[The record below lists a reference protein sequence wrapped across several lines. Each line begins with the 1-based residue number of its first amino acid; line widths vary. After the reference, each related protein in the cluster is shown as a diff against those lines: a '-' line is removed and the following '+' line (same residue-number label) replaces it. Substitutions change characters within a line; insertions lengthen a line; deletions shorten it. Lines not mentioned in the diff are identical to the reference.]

1 LVVEGRQ
8 LGGDGDGVECLASQV
23 EEGVRC
29 EAGAG
34 AVCLPLVAE
43 QACVGVEVAV
53 VGGVLRAAGVGA
65 VLGKGTGG
73 VLRPEAVEDE
83 GEVLR
88 ALGCGGVGVAELGG
102 PGEVEEI
109 EVEVLLRGGCRLWL
123 LLGAARSRLR
133 GCWLCWVGG
142 RVAAEGCEEQEENCR
157 DCSVL
162 HCHQSYVAFAA
173 ELYDLKTGSAK
184 LEGWL
189 CIAMLRCRCRWTRRS
204 PMR

>member
-1 LVVEGRQ
+1 MVKRGQ
-8 LGGDGDGVECLASQV
+8 LGGDGDGVECLAGQV

-34 AVCLPLVAE
+34 AVGLPLVAE
-43 QACVGVEVAV
+43 EACVGVEVAV
-53 VGGVLRAAGVGA
+53 VGGVLRTGGVGA
-65 VLGKGTGG
+65 VLGKGTRG

-83 GEVLR
+83 GEVLG

-109 EVEVLLRGGCRLWL
+109 EAKVLLRGGRRLWL

-133 GCWLCWVGG
+133 GCWQCGVGG
-142 RVAAEGCEEQEENCR
+142 RVAAEGCEEQEESCR

-162 HCHQSYVAFAA
+162 HCHKSYGAFSA
-173 ELYDLKTGSAK
+173 ELYDL
-184 LEGWL
+184 
-189 CIAMLRCRCRWTRRS
+189 
-204 PMR
+204 

>member
-1 LVVEGRQ
+1 VIKGGQ
-8 LGGDGDGVECLASQV
+8 LGGDGDGVECLAGQV

-34 AVCLPLVAE
+34 AVGLPLVAE
-43 QACVGVEVAV
+43 QACVGIEVAV
-53 VGGVLRAAGVGA
+53 VGGVLRAGGVGA
-65 VLGKGTGG
+65 VLGKGTSG

-83 GEVLR
+83 REVLG
-88 ALGCGGVGVAELGG
+88 ALGRGGVGVAELGG

-109 EVEVLLRGGCRLWL
+109 EVEVLLRGGRRLWL
-123 LLGAARSRLR
+123 LLGAALSRLR

-142 RVAAEGCEEQEENCR
+142 RVAAEGREEQQESCR

-162 HCHQSYVAFAA
+162 HCRQSYGAFAA
-173 ELYDLKTGSAK
+173 ELYDLQTGSAK

-189 CIAMLRCRCRWTRRS
+189 CIAMLRCRCRWTRHL